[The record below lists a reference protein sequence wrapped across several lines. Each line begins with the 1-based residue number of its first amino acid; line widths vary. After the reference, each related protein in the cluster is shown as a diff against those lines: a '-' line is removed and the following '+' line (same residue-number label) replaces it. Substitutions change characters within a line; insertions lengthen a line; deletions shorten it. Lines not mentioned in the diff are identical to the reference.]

1 MNWQIV
7 PERTHIHFAVRH
19 MLVSKVRGS
28 FSRFSGTV
36 DYDEKNPAHT
46 TVLIR
51 IDVASIDT
59 GDKQRDRYL
68 RSDGFLNA
76 AEYPALTFVSKHV
89 QPINSRYRPTD
100 RGLDHSKQEP
110 RSHAQGA
117 QDRQWQERQEES
129 PGRLSS
135 QHDHQPQGMEPGMER
150 RIEAG
155 GWLVGDKI
163 NINIELEIVK
173 IED

>member
-89 QPINSRYRPTD
+89 QPINSRYGRLTGD
-100 RGLDHSKQEP
+100 LTIQN
-110 RSHAQGA
+110 RSH
-117 QDRQWQERQEES
+117 EVM
-129 PGRLSS
+129 LKV
-135 QHDHQPQGMEPGMER
+135 R
-150 RIEAG
+150 RIDNGKSAKKKARAVFQASTTINRKAWNLEWNAALEAG